1 MKTASAVVFIMGP
14 TAGGKTALA
23 VELCQRL
30 PFGIISVDSAMIYRG
45 MNIGTA
51 KPGPEILQIAP
62 HRLIDICDAAEIY
75 SAGKFRLDA
84 LQAIEEMR
92 QQGKIPLLVGG
103 TGLYFRALEQ
113 GISALPA
120 ADPVIREILER
131 EASVIGWQGMHQRL
145 AGIDSDSAAR
155 IHPND
160 PQRIQRALELFEITG
175 KSRSALFAVGGE
187 RPLPYQVCKI
197 IIAPAERNI
206 IQEQVKQRFK
216 RMLVSG
222 LVEEVQGFYQRADMH
237 AALPSMRMVGYRQ
250 VWRFLTGLISYQEM
264 QDHAIVATRQ
274 LAKRQLT
281 WLRSEQNGVWLDAT
295 DPDLLNKTLKY
306 LQKDRNIAAK
316 V

>member
-1 MKTASAVVFIMGP
+1 MKTKSPVVFIMGP

-23 VELCQRL
+23 VELCQQL

-75 SAGKFRLDA
+75 SAGRFRLDA
-84 LQAIEEMR
+84 LQAIEEVR
-92 QQGKIPLLVGG
+92 RLGKIPLLVGG

-120 ADPVIREILER
+120 ADPVIRERLER
-131 EASVIGWQGMHQRL
+131 EASVIGWRAMHQRL
-145 AGIDSDSAAR
+145 AGIDPESAER

-187 RPLPYQVCKI
+187 QPLPFQVYKF
-197 IIAPAERNI
+197 IIAPVERGI
-206 IQEQVKQRFK
+206 IHERAKQRFL
-216 RMLVSG
+216 RMLELG
-222 LVEEVQGFYQRADMH
+222 LVDEVRGFYQRADMH

-250 VWRFLTGLISYQEM
+250 VWRYLASIISYQQM
-264 QDHAIVATRQ
+264 QEHAIVATRQ

-295 DPDLLNKTLKY
+295 DPDLLNKALKY
-306 LQKDRNIAAK
+306 LQKDRNISAK